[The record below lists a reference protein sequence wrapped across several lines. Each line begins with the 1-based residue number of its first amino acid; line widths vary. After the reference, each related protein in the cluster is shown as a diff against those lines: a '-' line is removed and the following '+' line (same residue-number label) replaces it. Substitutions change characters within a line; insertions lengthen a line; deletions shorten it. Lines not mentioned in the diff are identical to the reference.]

1 MTRRP
6 VCSPWG
12 GARPFGLGSV
22 LAALAVLALAPA
34 APAASA
40 GTTTGVRARHWVVA
54 APGPCA
60 SVEARNPCA
69 GGACAAEGPPARSR
83 FEPVDV
89 AGAPQAPEPPAPDP
103 KDFGGPGTCA
113 DPSLHCA
120 GSPSPNPRPT
130 GVIEPPVVPA
140 PPPPG
145 LP

>member
-1 MTRRP
+1 MRCPAR
-6 VCSPWG
+6 SPRG
-12 GARPFGLGSV
+12 EARSFGLGSV
-22 LAALAVLALAPA
+22 LAALTVLALATA
-34 APAASA
+34 ASAASA
-40 GTTTGVRARHWVVA
+40 GTQAARARHWVVA

-60 SVEARNPCA
+60 SVETRNPCA
-69 GGACAAEGPPARSR
+69 GGACTSEGPPARSR

-89 AGAPQAPEPPAPDP
+89 AGAPRVPEPPVPDP

-120 GSPSPNPRPT
+120 GTPSPNPRPT